1 MVTEERKGL
10 QDRTE
15 MIGACIKN
23 NRKRLKITQKQ
34 LADRVGVSEH
44 HLSMLENGRKNLSS
58 VVVRKIAKELGISS
72 DELFQGEEYVIKR
85 NNADYHWLWA
95 TPTQTIAEC
104 VQLGKL
110 REQITDRACQ
120 KAMIKLI
127 QLLR

>member
-1 MVTEERKGL
+1 MVTDERKGL

-85 NNADYHWLWA
+85 NNADYHWLCRIY
-95 TPTQTIAEC
+95 TPKEISEALKIAEIY
-104 VQLGKL
+104 LKSKN
-110 REQITDRACQ
+110 QI
-120 KAMIKLI
+120 
-127 QLLR
+127 